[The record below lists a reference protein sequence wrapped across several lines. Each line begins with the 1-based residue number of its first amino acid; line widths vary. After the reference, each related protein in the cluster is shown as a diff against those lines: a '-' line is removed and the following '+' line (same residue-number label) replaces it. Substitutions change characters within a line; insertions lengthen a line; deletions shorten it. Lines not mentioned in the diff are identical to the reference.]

1 MLERGE
7 GEEGRRRREFNE
19 SQSRKKI
26 SKKPSYKAE
35 MNHGGVQ
42 ITNNNSHVREK
53 KGGRALTSKAMI
65 DEMCSIKRG
74 MGKII
79 SPV

>member
-1 MLERGE
+1 
-7 GEEGRRRREFNE
+7 
-19 SQSRKKI
+19 
-26 SKKPSYKAE
+26 